1 MKTEQIQTLQAQLL
15 QSRQA
20 LLHRMAQQRG
30 GASNRVEAAAEHF
43 GHPEDSQAQVTTER
57 DLDFAMTE
65 METAELNA
73 LQEALERIAAGTY
86 GECTDCGKHIAAARL
101 QATPEAARCIDC
113 QEAIEKR
120 KH

>member
-1 MKTEQIQTLQAQLL
+1 MKTEHLQALQAQLL

-20 LLHRMAQQRG
+20 LMQRMAQQRG
-30 GASNRVEAAAEHF
+30 DASNRVEAAAAHF
-43 GHPEDSQAQVTTER
+43 CHPEDSQAQVATER
-57 DLDFAMTE
+57 DFEFAMTE

-73 LQEALERIAAGTY
+73 LQEALDRIAAGTY
-86 GECTDCGKHIAAARL
+86 GECTDCGQQIAAARL

-113 QEAIEKR
+113 QSAIEKR